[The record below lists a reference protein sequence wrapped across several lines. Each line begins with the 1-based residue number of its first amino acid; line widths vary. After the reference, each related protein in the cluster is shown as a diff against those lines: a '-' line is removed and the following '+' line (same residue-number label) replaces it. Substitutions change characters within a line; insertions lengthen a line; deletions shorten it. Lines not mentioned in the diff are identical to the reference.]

1 MEIKILRDQGKSE
14 REISRL
20 TGHSRNTVRK
30 YLANDTTPTYKARA
44 PRGSK
49 LDPFKPY
56 IQERVESARPERL
69 PATVLF
75 REIAARGYDGGQR
88 LVNTFVSTLYPRK
101 TPEPVVRF
109 ETAPGEQLQ
118 VDWCVFRRGQSP
130 LSAFVATLGYSRFTY
145 VEFVTSERFESLRQ
159 CHENAFEYFN
169 GVPQEVLYDNMRT
182 VILARN
188 AFGESKHRF
197 HPGLWDMA
205 KHFGFTPRV
214 CKPYRAQTKGK
225 VERFNRYLR
234 YSFYNPLNSR
244 IKQAG
249 LALDVDTANV
259 EVRKWLRDVAN
270 NRIHKT
276 LGQPP
281 RVLWEMERQQLRHL
295 PLRVVVEPVVVQKP
309 AASSWPT
316 HPLQRSPS
324 EYDEFLMGDYA

>member
-30 YLANDTTPTYKARA
+30 YLAGNAPPVYKTRT

-49 LDPFKPY
+49 LDPFKSY
-56 IQERVESARPERL
+56 IQDRVESARPDRL
-69 PATVLF
+69 PATVLY
-75 REIAARGYDGGQR
+75 REITDRGYGGGQR

-109 ETAPGEQLQ
+109 ETAPGQQLQ
-118 VDWCVFRRGQSP
+118 VDWCVFRRGRSP

-145 VEFVTSERFESLRQ
+145 VEFVTSERFELLRQ
-159 CHENAFEYFN
+159 CHENAFDYFD
-169 GVPQEVLYDNMRT
+169 GVPHEVLYDNMRT

-234 YSFYNPLNSR
+234 YSFYNPLSSR
-244 IKQAG
+244 VKQAG
-249 LALDVDTANV
+249 LTLDVDTANV
-259 EVRKWLRDVAN
+259 EVKKWLRDVAN
-270 NRIHKT
+270 TRIHKT
-276 LGQPP
+276 LQQQP
-281 RVLWEMERQQLRHL
+281 RALWEAERGELRCL
-295 PLRVVVEPVVVQKP
+295 PLRVVVEPTVVQKP
-309 AASSWPT
+309 ATTRWPT
-316 HPLQRSPS
+316 EPLQRSTS
-324 EYDEFLMGDYA
+324 EYDQFLVGDCA